1 MERYKNIG
9 GDSGVTAYETGRTLL
24 ESNFLMDP
32 STYTH
37 TLNLD
42 LKALSA

>member
-1 MERYKNIG
+1 MRPVG
-9 GDSGVTAYETGRTLL
+9 TLL

-42 LKALSA
+42 LKALNA